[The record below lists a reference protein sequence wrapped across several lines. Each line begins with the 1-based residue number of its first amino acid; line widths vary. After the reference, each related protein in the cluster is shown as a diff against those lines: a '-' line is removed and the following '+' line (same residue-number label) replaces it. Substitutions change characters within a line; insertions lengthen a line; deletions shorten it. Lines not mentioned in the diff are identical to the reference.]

1 MCLFHLHHIQKI
13 ISIGNFCSFLF
24 LISCFESIKKKKSGH
39 LRYTTTRTPRYNYG
53 PYHSSIYPH
62 HSFAAMS
69 SPYYHRD
76 MEDPISP
83 ALPGHHRSRS
93 ASRPPVSHP
102 MDYPS
107 NLQSNSCFFR
117 TQFNLDSC
125 FRTLSIIRPWRICRS
140 S

>member
-1 MCLFHLHHIQKI
+1 M
-13 ISIGNFCSFLF
+13 
-24 LISCFESIKKKKSGH
+24 
-39 LRYTTTRTPRYNYG
+39 RYPRFSRYNYG

-62 HSFAAMS
+62 HSLAAMS

-93 ASRPPVSHP
+93 ASRPPVSHT

-107 NLQSNSCFFR
+107 MNTCLIAFGFFYS
-117 TQFNLDSC
+117 TEIFKMAASFSLLDKILESKD
-125 FRTLSIIRPWRICRS
+125 FLK
-140 S
+140 